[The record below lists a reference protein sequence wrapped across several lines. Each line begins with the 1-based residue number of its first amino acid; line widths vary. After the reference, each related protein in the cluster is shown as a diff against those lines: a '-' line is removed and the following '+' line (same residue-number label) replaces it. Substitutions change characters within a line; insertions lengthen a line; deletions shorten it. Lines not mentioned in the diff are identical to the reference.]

1 MSDPEHPETPQDVLG
16 DPLWDL
22 LGEAQQPQI
31 PAGFD
36 EGFRQRLQ
44 GASAPRKRRRIWP
57 AVTAAATV
65 AAMAAGL
72 LLALRNPVPD
82 PSQPSPADNDLALIA
97 ELDMVENMDLLQDMD
112 LLMAWDGAAP

>member
-1 MSDPEHPETPQDVLG
+1 MSDPEQPDSVRDALG

-22 LGEAQQPQI
+22 LGQAQEPQP

-44 GASAPRKRRRIWP
+44 QASTPRRRRIWP
-57 AVTAAATV
+57 AITAAATV

-82 PSQPSPADNDLALIA
+82 PILPSPADNDLALIA
-97 ELDMVENMDLLQDMD
+97 ELDMIENMDLLQEMD
-112 LLMAWDGAAP
+112 LLQAWDGAAP